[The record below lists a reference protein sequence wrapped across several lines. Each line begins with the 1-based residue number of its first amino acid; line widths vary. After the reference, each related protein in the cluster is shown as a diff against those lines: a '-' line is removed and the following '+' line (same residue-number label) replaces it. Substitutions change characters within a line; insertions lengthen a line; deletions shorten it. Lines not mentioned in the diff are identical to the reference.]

1 MFQSRRKFLKTAAA
15 SGTLAAVSATPA
27 VATQGHL
34 KPDQIVARF
43 AELHGDKAFKIL
55 APAAAGNKPFVAQLD
70 SSRTLFFA
78 SAIKTFAL
86 CEALRQ
92 ADSPDVVEHLE
103 QRAIALDSTI
113 WSPGS
118 PIFNPPDVTGIVSER
133 TAMEAMILRSDNT
146 ATYMIFEFAGVNN
159 IRNFVASA
167 GLTATRVPDSRRALT
182 AYLYGATD
190 YDNVTWEQVLKLI
203 AGPIV
208 QPFLNDVQTD

>member
-27 VATQGHL
+27 VAKQGHL

-55 APAAAGNKPFVAQLD
+55 APAAAGNKPFAAQLD
-70 SSRTLFFA
+70 SGRTLFFA

-146 ATYMIFEFAGVNN
+146 ATYVIF
-159 IRNFVASA
+159 
-167 GLTATRVPDSRRALT
+167 
-182 AYLYGATD
+182 
-190 YDNVTWEQVLKLI
+190 
-203 AGPIV
+203 
-208 QPFLNDVQTD
+208 